1 MKSFDSRD
9 KIPPLF
15 LLEVTNACRQ
25 MKPGEKLEVIANDAN
40 ITNDLKCILSACQHE
55 LTMVEQRD
63 NTGTAFKI
71 WLIKK
76 RRGRNK

>member
-9 KIPPLF
+9 TIPPLF
-15 LLEVTNACRQ
+15 LLEVTNACRR
-25 MKPGEKLEVIANDAN
+25 MKPGEKLEVIANDAS
-40 ITNDLKCILSACQHE
+40 ITNDLKCILSACQHK

-63 NTGTAFKI
+63 EAGNTFKI

-76 RRGRNK
+76 PLGNE